1 MGRSSRTKRDHRKQA
16 AAVAALNEKFLSDAL
31 MRGCLFCQESSG
43 GFNAPEHILPEAMG
57 NKDMVLPPGVVC
69 DRCNHGRLSVID
81 EALSEFHPVKLWR
94 TLHGVRTK
102 SGKFPTIA
110 LSNGS
115 ITYQPS
121 PSPGQDPILSIRSN
135 STRRPMFTRSAL
147 DDGRVSVEGVLS
159 GGRPLTPPHASQLSR
174 ALLKIALE
182 LYWLDDPVTAFSPD
196 LDHLRSA
203 VLGSPRDGFFAVLEG
218 TSDLTRL
225 HSRVT
230 YKPHR
235 TADDRIDIFVF
246 IQYKGV
252 LAYTD
257 SKHTALP
264 AVPEGARVKAV
275 SFTQSQMRK

>member
-1 MGRSSRTKRDHRKQA
+1 
-16 AAVAALNEKFLSDAL
+16 
-31 MRGCLFCQESSG
+31 
-43 GFNAPEHILPEAMG
+43 
-57 NKDMVLPPGVVC
+57 
-69 DRCNHGRLSVID
+69 
-81 EALSEFHPVKLWR
+81 
-94 TLHGVRTK
+94 
-102 SGKFPTIA
+102 
-110 LSNGS
+110 
-115 ITYQPS
+115 
-121 PSPGQDPILSIRSN
+121 
-135 STRRPMFTRSAL
+135 MFTRSAL